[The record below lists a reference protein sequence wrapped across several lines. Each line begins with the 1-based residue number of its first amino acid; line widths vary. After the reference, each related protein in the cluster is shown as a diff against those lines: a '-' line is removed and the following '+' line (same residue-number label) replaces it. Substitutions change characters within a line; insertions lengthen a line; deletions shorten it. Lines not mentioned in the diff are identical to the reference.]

1 MTVRKNLYELV
12 EIPIDLSD
20 VVLKGSVNSVSQQEE
35 IISRF
40 RIKFNLED
48 EKKHNSLRVH
58 SKNEGK
64 QKR

>member
-20 VVLKGSVNSVSQQEE
+20 VVLKGSVNSVSRQEE

-40 RIKFNLED
+40 RIKFNHL
-48 EKKHNSLRVH
+48 KLRLNAYNDCL
-58 SKNEGK
+58 SDG
-64 QKR
+64 